1 MKTGRLIKFQ
11 RPGGEVQ
18 AYLYREAGQYH
29 AAMFLYCPERNTNG
43 EPLPTITG
51 ATEAKVEEAVRAWV
65 EKNYP
70 RA

>member
-1 MKTGRLIKFQ
+1 MKTGRLLKFQ

-29 AAMFLYCPERNTNG
+29 AAMFLYCPERNVDG
-43 EPLPTITG
+43 EPLPSITG
-51 ATEAKVEEAVRAWV
+51 ASEAKVEEAVRAWV
-65 EKNYP
+65 EQHYP